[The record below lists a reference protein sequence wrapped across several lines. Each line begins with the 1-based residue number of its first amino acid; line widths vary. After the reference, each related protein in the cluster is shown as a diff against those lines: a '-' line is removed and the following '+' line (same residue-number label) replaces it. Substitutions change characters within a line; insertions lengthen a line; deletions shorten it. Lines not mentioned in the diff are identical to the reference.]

1 MAVRSLPPGDL
12 PKNLRAWLAWSTA
25 AGVLAFVTGQAVI
38 VGWLFNVETLK
49 SVVPGLATMTFNT
62 AVCFGLAGVALLIRN
77 RWNDGRSRLLARAAA
92 AGIGVIALLTLAEYL
107 GGADFGIDEA
117 VVVDPESAELP
128 GRMSIATAI
137 AFLLTALSLELM
149 DRGRFGASASP
160 LLGLMT
166 ALIGSLGVTGYMFGA
181 GSLDSFHVSSP
192 MAVHTAALFVVI
204 GLGIVAGRPE
214 SGFVSVLSSTYSGGR
229 MARQVIPFVV
239 AVPVVTAWLRLT
251 GERLGISTAPMGTAL
266 FAIAAIVG
274 LAAVVWLYA
283 HDLNAVDAERIRD
296 EQRLRLVVETA
307 PSGMIVVDG
316 QGRVTLVNREAERQF
331 GYERGELVGRPVET
345 LVPASA
351 RGGHE
356 THRSRFMAAPEAR
369 AMGAGR
375 DLYALR
381 KDGSEFPVEIGLTPM
396 TTPEG
401 TFVVT
406 TVIDITERK
415 RTADELSAQ
424 RQDLLRSNADLEQFA
439 YVASH
444 DLQEPLRA
452 MAGYLQILQR
462 RYRGQLNEYADE
474 IIGHA
479 VDGAVRMQTLLH
491 GVLSFSRVGR
501 KGTLTTF
508 SVDEVVDRALQ
519 DLDLPI
525 RENSAIVTRDPLPNI
540 SGNPTELSLLFQN
553 LLANAIKYRG
563 EKPPRVHISAKRDT
577 DSWIIAVKD
586 NGIGIDPQFFDRI
599 FVIFQR
605 LHTPEEYPGTGLGLA
620 ICKKIVERHGGRI
633 WIESSSGQGATFFFS
648 LRADG
653 TPKGVGRSPAGFG
666 EA

>member
-1 MAVRSLPPGDL
+1 
-12 PKNLRAWLAWSTA
+12 
-25 AGVLAFVTGQAVI
+25 
-38 VGWLFNVETLK
+38 
-49 SVVPGLATMTFNT
+49 
-62 AVCFGLAGVALLIRN
+62 
-77 RWNDGRSRLLARAAA
+77 
-92 AGIGVIALLTLAEYL
+92 
-107 GGADFGIDEA
+107 
-117 VVVDPESAELP
+117 
-128 GRMSIATAI
+128 
-137 AFLLTALSLELM
+137 
-149 DRGRFGASASP
+149 
-160 LLGLMT
+160 
-166 ALIGSLGVTGYMFGA
+166 
-181 GSLDSFHVSSP
+181 
-192 MAVHTAALFVVI
+192 
-204 GLGIVAGRPE
+204 
-214 SGFVSVLSSTYSGGR
+214 
-229 MARQVIPFVV
+229 
-239 AVPVVTAWLRLT
+239 
-251 GERLGISTAPMGTAL
+251 
-266 FAIAAIVG
+266 
-274 LAAVVWLYA
+274 
-283 HDLNAVDAERIRD
+283 
-296 EQRLRLVVETA
+296 
-307 PSGMIVVDG
+307 
-316 QGRVTLVNREAERQF
+316 
-331 GYERGELVGRPVET
+331 
-345 LVPASA
+345 
-351 RGGHE
+351 
-356 THRSRFMAAPEAR
+356 
-369 AMGAGR
+369 
-375 DLYALR
+375 
-381 KDGSEFPVEIGLTPM
+381 M